1 MCSKYLSKNKSKAK
15 TRAQSSNINHKKLQP
30 KKAPNFTF
38 TDESKYS
45 IKVKEAQF
53 TNFLSEE
60 NQVEFEIRLNQVI
73 TQITNLNEFVNEEN
87 GLDETDNILEN
98 ISEILI
104 QMYGQEFISETKETQ
119 FFKARVKDLFGQ
131 STGFRLFLI
140 KDNQTGNYPVILI
153 DPLHLAIKSRKQY
166 IKPNRYEDNKS
177 NNLCISKIYKKVI
190 TTSTF
195 N

>member
-1 MCSKYLSKNKSKAK
+1 
-15 TRAQSSNINHKKLQP
+15 
-30 KKAPNFTF
+30 
-38 TDESKYS
+38 
-45 IKVKEAQF
+45 
-53 TNFLSEE
+53 
-60 NQVEFEIRLNQVI
+60 
-73 TQITNLNEFVNEEN
+73 
-87 GLDETDNILEN
+87 
-98 ISEILI
+98 
-104 QMYGQEFISETKETQ
+104 MYGQEFISETKETQ
-119 FFKARVKDLFGQ
+119 FFKARVKDSFGQ

-166 IKPNRYEDNKS
+166 EKPNRYEDNKS